1 MDSGKKYPEYAASD
15 CLRAVDAAD
24 AEKKQ
29 EVLRHRDKVE
39 RMIDSDEIRLIAGAD
54 AAYDQDTI
62 YAAVVVMTFPW
73 LDVVEKTCSVQ
84 AIPFPYIP
92 GLLAFREGPAIVD
105 AFRTLSV
112 VPDLILL
119 NGHGYAHP
127 KRFGMASHVGVV
139 LDIPSI
145 GVAQRLLIGNGTTPG
160 AVRGSTEPVFDRHV
174 IIGMAVRS
182 REETKPVYVSAGYR
196 VDLVLAVDIVL
207 KTTVT
212 HRLTEPIW
220 QADQWA
226 RRCRNINPGNGSKKE
241 HDSLPD
247 HGNWSEELH
256 SRPFHFTD
264 S

>member
-29 EVLRHRDKVE
+29 EILRHRCKVE
-39 RMIDSDEIRLIAGAD
+39 MMTETDEIRLIAGAD

-62 YAAVVVMTFPW
+62 YAAVVVMTFPR

-105 AFRTLSV
+105 AFRTLSA
-112 VPDLILL
+112 VPDLILM

-127 KRFGMASHVGVV
+127 ERIGIASHVGVV
-139 LDIPSI
+139 VDIPSI
-145 GVAQRLLIGNGTTPG
+145 GVAQRLLIGRGAIPG
-160 AVRGSTEPVFDRHV
+160 AERGSTAPVFDQNE
-174 IIGMAVRS
+174 IIGMAVRT
-182 REETKPVYVSAGYR
+182 REGTKPVYVSSGYK
-196 VDLVLAVDIVL
+196 VDLVQAVDIAL
-207 KTTVT
+207 KATIT

-226 RRCRNINPGNGSKKE
+226 CRCRNINPGNGSKK
-241 HDSLPD
+241 
-247 HGNWSEELH
+247 
-256 SRPFHFTD
+256 RA
-264 S
+264 

>member
-29 EVLRHRDKVE
+29 EILRHRCKVE
-39 RMIDSDEIRLIAGAD
+39 RMTDTDEIRLIAGAD

-62 YAAVVVMTFPW
+62 YAAVVVMTFPR

-105 AFRTLSV
+105 AFRTLSA
-112 VPDLILL
+112 VPDLILM

-127 KRFGMASHVGVV
+127 ERIGIASHVGVV

-145 GVAQRLLIGNGTTPG
+145 GVAQRLLIGNGATPG
-160 AVRGSTEPVFDRHV
+160 AVHGSTAPVFDQNE
-174 IIGMAVRS
+174 IIGMAVRT
-182 REETKPVYVSAGYR
+182 REGTKPVYVSSGYK
-196 VDLVLAVDIVL
+196 VDLVQAVDIAL
-207 KTTVT
+207 KATIT

-226 RRCRNINPGNGSKKE
+226 CRCRNINPGNGSKK
-241 HDSLPD
+241 
-247 HGNWSEELH
+247 
-256 SRPFHFTD
+256 RA
-264 S
+264 